1 MIRESFYNAAV
12 NRMYYACYY
21 AAVALLLKYDIQ
33 TQTHNGVKTMLGL
46 HFISTGKLSLKNR
59 QDFLLSLKSDRVVTM
74 MTLSIAIKAWSKN
87 YTHRPVCS

>member
-1 MIRESFYNAAV
+1 MKEILDEESRNALIAYRLQRAYETLKEAEVMIRESFYNAAV

-33 TQTHNGVKTMLGL
+33 TQTHNGVKTM
-46 HFISTGKLSLKNR
+46 
-59 QDFLLSLKSDRVVTM
+59 
-74 MTLSIAIKAWSKN
+74 TLSIATKAWSKN